1 MVLICYEKSY
11 NIYIFLNFLV
21 KKIIL
26 VFTNKH
32 VFQFSIKKE
41 KLEKKIENGKWK
53 RRTVFYYQ
61 THIDNLFQSLWF
73 HIEIPLTEVRE

>member
-41 KLEKKIENGKWK
+41 KLEKKIENGK
-53 RRTVFYYQ
+53 
-61 THIDNLFQSLWF
+61 
-73 HIEIPLTEVRE
+73 

>member
-41 KLEKKIENGKWK
+41 KLEKKN
-53 RRTVFYYQ
+53 
-61 THIDNLFQSLWF
+61 
-73 HIEIPLTEVRE
+73 